1 MRIRGYTADDGHT
14 MMCDYYLS
22 PGWYSLCG
30 HILSTQPG
38 SCGATFSWWMNE
50 SVPESGTEEVMLCLY
65 QDQDSTCIDTMAI
78 NVTKCGDN
86 SYVFHLPSL
95 QACPE
100 LYCVEPVEDLATE
113 APLCEDM
120 TKDYCSDAKP
130 IPLLDKRTSTYESES
145 GGTPMC
151 DYYLQPGWYKACEH
165 LLATNPVQCSVFSW
179 YATEALPTSGTGEVN
194 LCMLYN
200 GTCLENKTITV
211 SKCQDGSFAY
221 NLNGTEACPEAYCF
235 EKDQRME
242 APLCEGTITEIE
254 ELCLAANDI
263 PSAEKRVRGYTP
275 HVGETFP
282 CDYYLQPGWYSTCG
296 YVLSSQ
302 TEGCGT
308 VFSWYRIDDLPDKGY
323 GEVTV
328 CLSGTSCA
336 ENKTIT
342 AARCQD
348 KSYIFKLTS
357 MDACPEAYCLE
368 PPAKTLPESLL
379 CNDTIHEI
387 EELCLAANDIPS
399 AEKRVSG
406 NKPNVGET
414 FPCDYY
420 LRPGWY
426 STCGYVL
433 SSQTEGCG
441 TVFSWYRKDD
451 LPDTG
456 YGEVTVCLTGTS
468 CAENKTITAAR
479 CQDGSYIFE
488 LTPMDAC
495 PEVYCLEPP
504 AETPSESLLCN
515 DTIHEIE
522 ELCLAANDIPSAEKR
537 VSGYKPNVG
546 ETFPC
551 DYYLRPGWYSTCGYV
566 LSSQTEGCGT
576 VFSWYRKDDLPV
588 KGYGE
593 VTVCLS
599 GTSCAEN
606 KTITAARCQDG
617 SYIFELSPMDACPEA
632 YCLEPTVEN
641 PTENMLCKDTFR
653 DGMEG
658 DHCATDT
665 DCHKSLECS
674 KNLCSCSQGF
684 SNVDGVC
691 LQDGVIGGTCNHNN
705 DCFDKFA
712 ECNDRKCT
720 CESGLNWDGTICRTT
735 KSSGNLGDVCLFSAD
750 CQGDAATCTGGT
762 CLCKKQY
769 SYVDGKCIKDGNV
782 GGFCSLGGKCTD
794 FNTLCVVEMET
805 KCTDPKC
812 KQHQRCR
819 CITGFVYSD
828 GECVKDAK
836 ASSHSQRNVVSV
848 VVVIVACVL
857 IVIIVIVLVCRKKV
871 TRNLQTLEPYG
882 TNCVKAKKYAV
893 NTEEYCEDIRNPL
906 PPYTESHLT
915 SKTDKIL

>member
-1 MRIRGYTADDGHT
+1 MRIFFIIISILPGVRAQEECYRGQCCPGYYDNDCAQESSSQCSEANVLPSLEMRIRGYTADDGHT

-242 APLCEGTITEIE
+242 APLCEGTIT
-254 ELCLAANDI
+254 
-263 PSAEKRVRGYTP
+263 
-275 HVGETFP
+275 
-282 CDYYLQPGWYSTCG
+282 
-296 YVLSSQ
+296 
-302 TEGCGT
+302 
-308 VFSWYRIDDLPDKGY
+308 
-323 GEVTV
+323 
-328 CLSGTSCA
+328 
-336 ENKTIT
+336 
-342 AARCQD
+342 
-348 KSYIFKLTS
+348 
-357 MDACPEAYCLE
+357 
-368 PPAKTLPESLL
+368 
-379 CNDTIHEI
+379 EI